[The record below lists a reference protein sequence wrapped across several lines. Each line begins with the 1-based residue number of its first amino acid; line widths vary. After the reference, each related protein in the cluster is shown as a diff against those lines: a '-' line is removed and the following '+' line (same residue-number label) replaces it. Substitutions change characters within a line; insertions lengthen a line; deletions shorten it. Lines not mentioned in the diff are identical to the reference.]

1 MRRALLLGLVLAS
14 LAAAPGVSSASG
26 ARRVAERGPS
36 TFAVG
41 LAFTVMSPFKLA
53 WGAVSGG
60 RVALH
65 ACRFG
70 HGVKMLGAGAVLL
83 PVGLV
88 VSPFEAEGLPDAWMD
103 GVVDAY
109 LEDYCTRPPGAI
121 LP

>member
-1 MRRALLLGLVLAS
+1 MRRRVLPGLLLAALL
-14 LAAAPGVSSASG
+14 AAPASSVASTTQ
-26 ARRVAERGPS
+26 RLAEGGPS

-41 LAFTVMSPFKLA
+41 LAFTLMSPFKLA

-70 HGVKMLGAGAVLL
+70 HGLKMLGAGAVLL
-83 PVGLV
+83 PAGLV
-88 VSPFEAEGLPDAWMD
+88 VAPFEAGRLPDAWMD
-103 GVVDAY
+103 GVVDAFQ
-109 LEDYCTRPPGAI
+109 EDYCTRPPRSI